1 MKKTFALLPL
11 LAVLP
16 LSANTWEAGLF
27 IGQQSF
33 KSDSATLSGV
43 TFSGESDSKVA
54 YGFRLGRSI
63 VDLGPALITITA
75 GFQPETK
82 TTFKANVTGAPPAY
96 QVGTAAASAASP
108 DFKTQHFSVGAMANF
123 KAFVAVGAGIE
134 YRFEKLEL
142 EGTSTN
148 FARPWVRVNA
158 GIAIPSPVVK
168 PFIGV
173 EAAIPVTSKTLDM
186 NASSEDQ
193 LKAFAPKFQIGIYAG
208 IRF

>member
-1 MKKTFALLPL
+1 MKKTVALLPL

-27 IGQQSF
+27 IGQQSY
-33 KSDSATLSGV
+33 KSHTVSTLSV
-43 TFSGESDSKVA
+43 EADSKVA

-82 TTFKANVTGAPPAY
+82 TTLKYSGAIAPAY
-96 QVGTAAASAASP
+96 QVGNVTASAPSV
-108 DFKTQHFSVGAMANF
+108 DYKTQHFSVGAMANF

-134 YRFEKLEL
+134 YRFEKLEI

-148 FARPWVRVNA
+148 YARPWVRVNA

-173 EAAIPVTSKTLDM
+173 EAAIPVTSKSLEL
-186 NASSEDQ
+186 SSSDEDF
-193 LKAFAPKFQIGIYAG
+193 LKAMAPKFQIGVYAG